1 MNQRCSI
8 SHADHSFSLFFF
20 PSVSLCLTFR
30 NTLESVDK
38 THYVKR
44 IMSDSN
50 KTCEAPH
57 ILRHTAVEK
66 ASEDKLD
73 FILKVGMKR
82 PPVATNMNYYEF
94 CQYQNSIYFQSRLR
108 NLCLMC
114 HIISF

>member
-38 THYVKR
+38 THYVKK

-82 PPVATNMNYYEF
+82 PPVATNMNYY
-94 CQYQNSIYFQSRLR
+94 NSITKQHLFSE
-108 NLCLMC
+108 
-114 HIISF
+114 